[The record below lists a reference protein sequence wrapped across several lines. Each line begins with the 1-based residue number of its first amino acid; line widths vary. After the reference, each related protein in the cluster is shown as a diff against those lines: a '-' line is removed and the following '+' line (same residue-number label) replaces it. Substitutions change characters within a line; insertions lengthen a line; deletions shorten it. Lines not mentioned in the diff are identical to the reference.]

1 MDLPRDI
8 ILDVLTRLP
17 VKSLSEMRCTSKTSL
32 NIIDNP
38 FFATLHTSRLLNSAV
53 NSTTAGE
60 VQLMLLA
67 HSWSSRDNKFLTAL
81 QSLKYNDKNG
91 LTKTRGCRAN
101 ILSGVGDYNVDF
113 VFCNLICLKQ
123 LTGAFKAPCLLINP
137 LRGGEFL
144 ELPIND
150 LIPPYARRWYGI
162 GFDSITS
169 THKIVGVF
177 KSMLHKHQV
186 AYVYTLGT
194 RSSSWREIHS
204 VPQCEFSRKNVFA
217 YGDMHWLVYND
228 VAGRNPN
235 RIISFDSKKDEF
247 VSTPYPNSSQ
257 GFIRGLLVIHLLNL
271 RGCLA
276 IVSSGNLFVEIWVLK
291 NYEKKEWA
299 LDYKI
304 DNEMLPNGSPLNS
317 IESCGELEHGIFFT
331 EMKDPLMF
339 YFWDIRYKSIKYIT
353 GAKLFPDMFSYD
365 NLYYHLWGRR
375 RQWRPFISIFSC
387 TRGLISLKTYGNL
400 VERRVCRWTIFEA
413 AKTRTWHFD

>member
-17 VKSLSEMRCTSKTSL
+17 VKSLSEICCISKTSL

-67 HSWSSRDNKFLTAL
+67 HSWSSRDDKFLTAL

-91 LTKTRGCRAN
+91 LTKSRRCKTN
-101 ILSGVGDYNVDF
+101 ILSRVGDYEVDF
-113 VFCNLICLKQ
+113 VFCNLICLQQKRA
-123 LTGAFKAPCLLINP
+123 LFKAPCLLINL

-150 LIPPYARRWYGI
+150 LIPPYARKLYGI

-169 THKIVGVF
+169 THKIVCVF
-177 KSMLHKHQV
+177 KSVLDKYQK

-204 VPQCEFSRKNVFA
+204 VPQRELSRKNVSA
-217 YGDMHWLVYND
+217 YGDMHWLIYKD
-228 VAGRNPN
+228 VDGRNPN
-235 RIISFDSKKDEF
+235 RFISFDSKKDEF
-247 VSTPYPNSSQ
+247 VWTPYPNSSQ
-257 GFIRGLLVIHLLNL
+257 GFIRGLKVMHLLNL
-271 RGCLA
+271 RGCLT
-276 IVSSGNLFVEIWVLK
+276 IVSSGNLFIEIWVLK

-304 DNEMLPNGSPLNS
+304 DNEMLPRGSPLKS

-331 EMKDPLMF
+331 DAYPLMF
-339 YFWDIRYKSIKYIT
+339 YFWDIRYKSIKYIRGDT
-353 GAKLFPDMFSYD
+353 LFPDMFSYD

-375 RQWRPFISIFSC
+375 RWQPRLSIFSC

-400 VERRVCRWTIFEA
+400 VERRVCRWKFFEA
-413 AKTRTWHFD
+413 AKTRTWDFD